1 MSSTPRDERSRAQR
15 GGEERNQA
23 ACARQAPN
31 GAPRR
36 AAVLGSPIAHSR
48 SPQLHLAAY
57 RALGLHDW
65 TYERI
70 ECGADALPGVVGGF
84 GPEWVGVSV
93 TMPGKF
99 AALRFAD
106 ERTARA
112 EQVGSANTLV
122 RTPRGWRADNTDIDG
137 VAGALGPLSGPAAEH
152 ALVCGSGGTAPAAV
166 VGLAELGVTG
176 ITVVARNPEKA
187 ARLVELGTRVGL
199 AARFCALD
207 DPGLADEVAA
217 AQILVSTIPVDV
229 ASRYAGTFAAIPVL
243 LDAIYNPWPTPL
255 AAAVSAAGGRVVS
268 GLQML
273 LHQAFAQVEQFTG
286 LPAPREA
293 MTCALAALD

>member
-1 MSSTPRDERSRAQR
+1 MSST
-15 GGEERNQA
+15 
-23 ACARQAPN
+23 ARPGSA
-31 GAPRR
+31 RK
-36 AAVLGSPIAHSR
+36 AAVLGSPVAHSK

-57 RALGLHDW
+57 RALGLDGW

-70 ECGADALPGVVGGF
+70 ECGAEELPGVVGGL

-106 ERTARA
+106 EHTDRA
-112 EQVGSANTLV
+112 ALVGSANTLV

-137 VAGALGPLSGPAAEH
+137 VSGAVGSASGW

-166 VGLAELGVTG
+166 VALAELGVPG
-176 ITVVARNPEKA
+176 ITVIARDPAKA
-187 ARLVELGTRVGL
+187 ARLVELGGRVGV
-199 AARFCALD
+199 ATRFCGLD
-207 DPGLADEVAA
+207 GGSLADEVAA
-217 AQILVSTIPVDV
+217 AEVLVSTIPADV
-229 ASRYAGTFAAIPVL
+229 AARYADTFAPIPVL
-243 LDAIYNPWPTPL
+243 LDAVYDPWPTPL
-255 AAAVSAAGGRVVS
+255 AAAVAAAGGRVIS

-293 MTCALAALD
+293 MTCAAEALD

>member
-1 MSSTPRDERSRAQR
+1 MSSTARRAS
-15 GGEERNQA
+15 A
-23 ACARQAPN
+23 
-31 GAPRR
+31 APRK
-36 AAVLGSPIAHSR
+36 AAVLGSPIAHSK

-57 RALGLHDW
+57 RALGLTDW
-65 TYERI
+65 TYDRI
-70 ECGADALPGVVGGF
+70 ECGADELPGLVGGF
-84 GPEWVGVSV
+84 GPEWVGLSV

-122 RTPRGWRADNTDIDG
+122 RTPGGWRADNTDVDG
-137 VAGALGPLSGPAAEH
+137 VSGALASIGGPSGR

-176 ITVVARNPEKA
+176 ITVVARNPDKA
-187 ARLVELGTRVGL
+187 ARLVELGTRLGV
-199 AARFCALD
+199 ATRFCGLD
-207 DPGLADEVAA
+207 SAGVADEVAA
-217 AQILVSTIPVDV
+217 ADVLVNTIPVDV
-229 ASRYAGTFAAIPVL
+229 ASRYAAAFAAIPVL
-243 LDAIYNPWPTPL
+243 LDAVYDPWPTPL
-255 AAAVSAAGGRVVS
+255 AVAVAAAGGRVIS

-286 LPAPREA
+286 LAAPRQA
-293 MTCALAALD
+293 MAAALG

>member
-1 MSSTPRDERSRAQR
+1 M
-15 GGEERNQA
+15 
-23 ACARQAPN
+23 
-31 GAPRR
+31 
-36 AAVLGSPIAHSR
+36 LGSPIAHSR

-57 RALGLHDW
+57 HALGLDNW

-70 ECGADALPGVVGGF
+70 ECGAEELPGVVDAF

-93 TMPGKF
+93 TMPGKL

-122 RTPRGWRADNTDIDG
+122 RVPGGWRADNTDIDG
-137 VAGALGPLSGPAAEH
+137 VTGALREASGQ

-187 ARLVELGTRVGL
+187 ARLVDLGEQAGV
-199 AARFCALD
+199 AARYCDLD
-207 DPGLADEVAA
+207 GPGLADEVAA
-217 AQILVSTIPVDV
+217 ASVLVSTIPADAAAHY
-229 ASRYAGTFAAIPVL
+229 ASTFATIPVL

-255 AAAVSAAGGRVVS
+255 AAAVSAAGGQVIS
-268 GLQML
+268 GLHML

-286 LPAPREA
+286 MPAPREA
-293 MTCALAALD
+293 MTCALAELD